1 MGAAGRPPADEEN
14 MSASANKIATAHRLL
29 PMCASYVVVLMLGL
43 PAAIALADSPPKLN
57 VAPSCDAAA
66 RGAISAGRDK
76 EACLVDER
84 TAEDDLAQN
93 WSKYNAADKTQCV
106 GNVKTGGPASYVELL
121 SCLEIMRDAK
131 AIRQGDVLAPSEQPS
146 GLMRRRR

>member
-1 MGAAGRPPADEEN
+1 
-14 MSASANKIATAHRLL
+14 L
-29 PMCASYVVVLMLGL
+29 LGL
-43 PAAIALADSPPKLN
+43 PTAIALADSPPKLD
-57 VAPSCDAAA
+57 VTPSCVAAA

-76 EACLVDER
+76 EACLADER
-84 TAEDDLAQN
+84 AAENSLAQN

-131 AIRQGDVLAPSEQPS
+131 SIREGDPLTPSGQPS
-146 GLMRRRR
+146 GLTRRRR

>member
-14 MSASANKIATAHRLL
+14 MSAFANKIATAHRLL

-43 PAAIALADSPPKLN
+43 PAAIALADSPPKLD
-57 VAPSCDAAA
+57 VTPSCDAAA
-66 RGAISAGRDK
+66 RGAISAGRDR

-84 TAEDDLAQN
+84 TAEGVLAQN
-93 WSKYNAADKTQCV
+93 WSKYDAVDKTQCV

-131 AIRQGDVLAPSEQPS
+131 AIRQGDVLAPSDRPS

>member
-1 MGAAGRPPADEEN
+1 MVLQGDVMGHAGRLPTDEEN
-14 MSASANKIATAHRLL
+14 MSAFANKIA
-29 PMCASYVVVLMLGL
+29 VVVLMSGL

-84 TAEDDLAQN
+84 TAEDALAQN
-93 WSKYNAADKTQCV
+93 WSKYNSADKTQCI
-106 GNVKTGGPASYVELL
+106 GNVMTGGPASYVELL

-131 AIRQGDVLAPSEQPS
+131 AIRQSDPLAPSDQPS
-146 GLMRRRR
+146 GLTRRRR

>member
-1 MGAAGRPPADEEN
+1 
-14 MSASANKIATAHRLL
+14 MSALATKLA
-29 PMCASYVVVLMLGL
+29 VVVLMLAL
-43 PAAIALADSPPKLN
+43 PAAIARADSPPKLD
-57 VAPSCDAAA
+57 VAPSCEAAA

-76 EACLVDER
+76 DACLNDEK
-84 TAEDDLAQN
+84 TAEDVLAQN
-93 WSKYNAADKTQCV
+93 WSKYDTADKTQCV

-131 AIRQGDVLAPSEQPS
+131 TIRAGEPLTTTGPS